1 MARGV
6 VAVAAGASLLCLGLT
21 ACSASPTATPT
32 PAASSASAVAAPV
45 ATAVTRFQS
54 AGGVH
59 VSVTAGPAVRSQGMT
74 VVPIS
79 VSSSEQ
85 TDVNLGE
92 FWDAGFGDSGSAG
105 LRLVDFDAG
114 QVYLP
119 LGAVSQDLVLD
130 GQLLNTFAVF
140 GPVAGEKTN
149 LMLPVTGMLY
159 DIPVVDGELP
169 AAQEYL
175 AQLKVNAD
183 RRLPVDLEV
192 FSEDTESQLGLEVRG
207 QEIKVQV
214 PSDVLFDVDSAELS
228 PEAAATLDQV
238 AAQLSG
244 IGGGQLTVTGHTDA
258 VGDADY
264 NQELSVQRA
273 QAVYDYLATKTDAA
287 SYQATVEG
295 RGASQP
301 RNEGTSPEDLAA
313 NRRVELL
320 VQGTKVEKPQ
330 VVSTGSGQMVA
341 PVGATASGKDAIFVS
356 RQLDRDTTA
365 RIAVRSV
372 TKRGN
377 YLVGELALAN
387 GPDSTVAPIDFLGT
401 PAISSSASGA
411 LSTSFSSPANMVS
424 LLQGQA
430 RIYPAQYREGTT
442 VDYLTDRKLDVTMEP
457 NRGYTVTV
465 IWPLVDGLGDK
476 VTVDVDGN
484 RIGVDGW
491 RVSDVEVN

>member
-1 MARGV
+1 MARGSK
-6 VAVAAGASLLCLGLT
+6 AAAAGAILLCLGLA
-21 ACSASPTATPT
+21 ACSASPAAA
-32 PAASSASAVAAPV
+32 PASAAASASATASPV

-74 VVPIS
+74 VLPIS

-92 FWDAGFGDSGSAG
+92 IWDAGYGDSGTAG
-105 LRLVDFDAG
+105 LRLVDFDVG

-140 GPVAGEKTN
+140 GPVAGDKIN
-149 LMLPVTGMLY
+149 LMLPITGMLY
-159 DIPVVDGELP
+159 DIPVLDGELP

-175 AQLKVNAD
+175 SQLKINAD
-183 RRLPVDLEV
+183 RRAPLDLEV

-207 QEIKVQV
+207 EEIKVQV
-214 PSDVLFDVDSAELS
+214 PSDVLFDVDSAALS

-238 AAQLSG
+238 ATQLAG

-258 VGDADY
+258 VGDADH
-264 NQELSVQRA
+264 NQALSEQRA

-295 RGASQP
+295 RGSSQP

-330 VVSTGSGQMVA
+330 AVSTGSGQMVA
-341 PVGATASGKDAIFVS
+341 PVGATASGKDAVFVN
-356 RQLDRDTTA
+356 RQLDRDNTA

-377 YLVGELALAN
+377 YLIGELALAN
-387 GPDSTVAPIDFLGT
+387 GPDSVVAPVDFLGT
-401 PAISSSASGA
+401 PAISASSSGA
-411 LSTSFSSPANMVS
+411 LATSFSAPANMVS

-430 RIYPAQYREGTT
+430 RIYPAQYHEGTT
-442 VDYLTDRKLDVTMEP
+442 VDYLTDRKLDITMEP
-457 NRGYTVTV
+457 DRGYTVTV
-465 IWPLVDGLGDK
+465 IWPLVEGLGDK
-476 VTVDVDGN
+476 VTVDVDGSK
-484 RIGVDGW
+484 IGVDGW
-491 RVSDVEVN
+491 RVTDVQVN